1 MARRSLLIDRA
12 FGGGSAKAGMLR
24 TRGTARNRRELRE
37 TRARGAAVVRNLL
50 FGRRCGPASYLLEDD
65 FLSAAGI
72 PDDVKAFI
80 AEYVDSAEQ
89 LETLLLLHSRPG
101 ELWDAV
107 AVARAI
113 YTVPQ
118 SASRRLE
125 SLTELGLARSDGGA
139 APRYRYAPREPEL
152 EARVKALAAIYRER
166 RVAVINQIY
175 SAPPGAVRSF
185 ADAFKLRK
193 D

>member
-1 MARRSLLIDRA
+1 
-12 FGGGSAKAGMLR
+12 
-24 TRGTARNRRELRE
+24 
-37 TRARGAAVVRNLL
+37 
-50 FGRRCGPASYLLEDD
+50 
-65 FLSAAGI
+65 LSPAGI

-89 LETLLLLHSRPG
+89 LETLLLLHSRPD
-101 ELWDAV
+101 EAWDAES
-107 AVARAI
+107 VARAI

-118 SASRRLE
+118 SAARRLE
-125 SLTELGLARSDGGA
+125 SLTELGLASSDGGA
-139 APRYRYAPREPEL
+139 APRFRYAPREPEL
-152 EARVKALAAIYRER
+152 DGRVKALAAIYRER